1 VDHPPLGTAA
11 VAGFAKE
18 RLVSDDIIDL
28 ITADHRE
35 VEQLFGQL
43 DSAGDQD
50 AVIRRIA
57 DELIPHSKA
66 EEQVVYPAIASAASD
81 ADDEV
86 KDGTAEHHHIEE
98 MLQQLLENG
107 ADAPGSDGILAAVVA
122 ETKHHVEEEETDILP
137 AYRENST
144 PDERADLGRRFAE
157 AKQRARA
164 GGASS
169 GAGGSSSGKTR
180 DELYEEAR
188 RAGVEGR
195 SSMTKD
201 ELAKAL
207 DEQ

>member
-1 VDHPPLGTAA
+1 
-11 VAGFAKE
+11 
-18 RLVSDDIIDL
+18 VSDDIIDL

-35 VEQLFGQL
+35 VEQLFAQL
-43 DSAGDQD
+43 DAGGDQD

-66 EEQVVYPAIASAASD
+66 EEQVVYPAIVSAASD
-81 ADDEV
+81 EDEEV
-86 KDGTAEHHHIEE
+86 KDGAAEHHHIEE

-107 ADAPGSDGILAAVVA
+107 ADAPGSDGLLAAVVA

-137 AYRENST
+137 AYREHST
-144 PDERADLGRRFAE
+144 PEERADLGRRFAE
-157 AKQRARA
+157 AKQQARA
-164 GGASS
+164 GGGSS
-169 GAGGSSSGKTR
+169 GTGGSSSGKTR
-180 DELYEEAR
+180 DELYEEAK

-201 ELAKAL
+201 QLAKAL